1 MTQRLAPLSALP
13 PETPKKSRDLF
24 AELYVA
30 GALADAGWHIYF
42 PKRDFGFDF
51 IVTKRVEGAILI
63 RPVQVKGKYPTS
75 SKTDK
80 AQFGYTGEL
89 SQLHPEMV
97 LAIPFFTTTRLH
109 SPNCIAY
116 IPRSLIRQH
125 SKYPDW
131 FTSFPASFRGGTAEP
146 RRDYRRFFD
155 DSGLRLME
163 SLSWRDALP
172 ENTKV

>member
-1 MTQRLAPLSALP
+1 MVTVPA
-13 PETPKKSRDLF
+13 ETPKKSRDLF

-51 IVTKRVEGAILI
+51 IITKQVGGAIII
-63 RPVQVKGKYPTS
+63 RPLQVKGKYPTS
-75 SKTDK
+75 SKGDK

-97 LAIPFFTTTRLH
+97 LAIPFFSTTRVH
-109 SPNCIAY
+109 SPSCVAY
-116 IPRSLIRQH
+116 IPRKLIRQH
-125 SKYPDW
+125 SKYPDR
-131 FTSFPASFRGGTAEP
+131 FTSFPALFRGGTAEP

-155 DSGLRLME
+155 EVGIQFME
-163 SLSWRDALP
+163 SSDWRDALP
-172 ENTKV
+172 EHIKA

>member
-1 MTQRLAPLSALP
+1 MPKLPLETQ
-13 PETPKKSRDLF
+13 KKSRDLF

-51 IVTKRVEGAILI
+51 IVTKRVGGSIII
-63 RPVQVKGKYPTS
+63 RPVQVKGKYPTPR
-75 SKTDK
+75 KTDK

-97 LAIPFFTTTRLH
+97 LAIPFFTTTRFH
-109 SPNCIAY
+109 SPNCVAY
-116 IPRSLIRQH
+116 IPRRIVRQH

-131 FTSFPASFRGGTAEP
+131 YTSFPALFRSGAAEP

-155 DSGLRLME
+155 EPGIRFME
-163 SLSWRDALP
+163 SLDWCNALP
-172 ENTKV
+172 QNSKG